1 MADPTTTILDTINRY
16 ARTFTAG
23 DRAGWLECFSPDA
36 TMEDPVGTPIKHGRE
51 EIGAFY
57 DQSTGSADA
66 VELRVGADPVVCG
79 AQAAFLLDIVV
90 TIGDSKLGLAAIDVM
105 TFDDDGRI
113 TSQRAFVDF
122 SKLAPLD
129 GGA

>member
-1 MADPTTTILDTINRY
+1 MPEPTTILDTINRY

-23 DRAGWLECFSPDA
+23 DREGWLDCFTADA
-36 TMEDPVGTPIKHGRE
+36 TMEDPVGTPLKRGRD

-57 DQSTGSADA
+57 DQSKGSADS

-79 AQAAFLLDIVV
+79 AQAAFVLDIVV
-90 TIGDSKLGLAAIDVM
+90 NLGDSKLGLNAIDVM

-122 SKLAPLD
+122 TKLAPLD
-129 GGA
+129 A